1 MQIIKYD
8 KRYRDELVKL
18 IVNFRIDLAALRSIE
33 KKVDIK
39 AAFEELE
46 YYLENQFPIYLAMDD
61 TNKILGY
68 IVCRLQEDIVW
79 NESLYVIPEDRRKGV
94 GTALFI
100 KTEALAR
107 TLGRETVYNWVDP
120 NNYRS
125 LLFLKKLGY
134 NVLNLIEIRKRIS
147 TDIISQKIQVGKFE
161 FDY

>member
-1 MQIIKYD
+1 MIS
-8 KRYRDELVKL
+8 VGT
-18 IVNFRIDLAALRSIE
+18 RSE
-33 KKVDIK
+33 NR
-39 AAFEELE
+39 AFEELE